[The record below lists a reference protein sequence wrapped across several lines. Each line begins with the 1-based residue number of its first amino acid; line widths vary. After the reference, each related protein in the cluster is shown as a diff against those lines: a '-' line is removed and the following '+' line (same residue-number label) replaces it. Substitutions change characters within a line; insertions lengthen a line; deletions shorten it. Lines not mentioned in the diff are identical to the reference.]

1 MKFKVICSKEN
12 QKLTLSLD
20 AVDATEARNILH
32 NQGYSIIEIN
42 IDEGEELV
50 GNFFYFDIR
59 VDNQI
64 KSWQI
69 QSNDIFKAYKK
80 LVQDLG
86 HDIVYIYTMKN
97 MPEDQKKIIT
107 WKVKS
112 GYDLYINN
120 TKTQEDTDKEEE
132 KNEKDVNANVYEQ
145 ISPEMRREIEKY
157 NKIIDDIIL
166 KLQNIVI
173 KYNNSLTPERKQRF
187 EELQQ
192 ALYQSKSSTNIGKL
206 KTIGE
211 TALIRIWEVEM
222 DLARLEVGEE
232 RKRFFESTNK
242 LLREVGSKSKFA
254 IKEERTI
261 PPIFIKLANLYKRY
275 SQEAN
280 TLIVENS
287 NKPAVEVDKSSFA
300 FYKNLRELKIY
311 KTLLKNTEILIFTRL
326 FHFEFTEIKRL
337 FLKRK
342 LLSQNIQIITNRI
355 DKKNFSYT
363 KIVRGFG
370 YYIHV
375 LLSVIAYVGDILL
388 YALLLYSIGFIS
400 YLLLS
405 KSLLVVNI
413 HDNLTFFISMLSGFI
428 LTTRFYHHIIL
439 FSVVFW
445 FFTMFIFFLS
455 VNF

>member
-12 QKLTLSLD
+12 QKLTLSLE

-42 IDEGEELV
+42 IDEWEELV
-50 GNFFYFDIR
+50 WNFFYFDIR

-97 MPEDQKKIIT
+97 MPEEQKKIIT

-112 GYDLYINN
+112 GYELYINN
-120 TKTQEDTDKEEE
+120 TRTQEDVDQEE
-132 KNEKDVNANVYEQ
+132 KASEKDINADVYDQ
-145 ISPEMRREIEKY
+145 ISPEMKREIEKY

-173 KYNNSLTPERKQRF
+173 KYNNALTPDRKQKF
-187 EELQQ
+187 EQLQQ
-192 ALYQSKSSTNIGKL
+192 ALYQSKSSTNIWKL

-211 TALIRIWEVEM
+211 TALIKIGEVEL
-222 DLARLEVGEE
+222 DLVRLEVGEE
-232 RKRFFESTNK
+232 RKKFFETTNK
-242 LLREVGSKSKFA
+242 LLREVGSKSKFW
-254 IKEERTI
+254 IKEVKTI
-261 PPIFIKLANLYKRY
+261 PPILIKIWDTLK
-275 SQEAN
+275 SFTKQAN
-280 TLIVENS
+280 TIIEENS
-287 NKPAVEVDKSSFA
+287 NKPVMAVDKSSFA

-311 KTLLKNTEILIFTRL
+311 KDLLKSTELLIFTRV
-326 FHFEFTEIKRL
+326 FHLEFSEVKRL

-388 YALLLYSIGFIS
+388 YALVLYSIGFVI
-400 YLLLS
+400 YLLLNKVS
-405 KSLLVVNI
+405 VSI
-413 HDNLTFFISMLSGFI
+413 DIRDNLSFFISILSGFI

-439 FSVVFW
+439 FSVVFSL
-445 FFTMFIFFLS
+445 FLGFIYFLTI
-455 VNF
+455 NF